1 MKTYNKIYTVHAW
14 KDNNKFFTVIQGEG
28 GIKYPRLKIIDDYG
42 SIDLT
47 GASVTYT
54 VTLPRGSEEIVDATI
69 IDAKQ
74 GIVEFEIKASMTMY
88 SGIAYG
94 ELNVISDSKVLK
106 IGGVNLTV
114 SSATNGHEIEAS
126 EQFSALLSLFAKMS
140 TLFQGDT
147 LSINGNNITQSTI
160 TNDKL
165 ADLTVSSNKLADNC
179 VTANKIASQCI
190 TLEKIDSKLL
200 NKIYNNYLTPEMF
213 GAKGDG
219 TTDDTVALQ
228 QMLTQAGTNNQAIKL
243 GNGKTYL
250 ISNTLRYDV
259 ARANFDGNF
268 ATIKVSDNCKKQDET
283 YYGSEPKVT
292 GSWSL
297 NSVITVNVKSGDDAR
312 YNIGSFG
319 NIIIDC
325 SDGKA
330 KHALKIENEGKTNYS
345 HIMLKNPAMY
355 GIRCYGG
362 NEATYSYISGSRS
375 GVQLSTQEMITSGYS
390 NIDARMLSTMLF
402 LGCADTYATDCVS
415 VDFECGFL
423 TGGADNHF
431 NKCHAWCAYNTNIM
445 SYSTSF
451 TVWGGVATFSQ
462 CMIDSTKYGFKF
474 FNAGRALINN
484 CLNGYNSIY
493 KDNIDTFGTPY
504 VTYFA
509 TASDTP
515 SYKSTNRGTGTK
527 MTNNEWKADVIGCNF
542 DNLGQDGDGYI
553 GVDFLPINMK
563 NVHVRALDTVYTK
576 SETDALLAS
585 KANLVNS
592 SNIFDFNAW
601 AKGLQGLTT
610 PVYRG
615 TLDKVD
621 YNEKSIT
628 FTGTEA
634 RSYTNGWNSVAPQSM
649 RIAVKPNTKYLF
661 SCLPSSKNCEADVFL
676 NGIIANHF
684 ELKGGFGSFTTAEDT
699 TYISIRFVYYEIGFL
714 KVSEIMI
721 AEKESIY
728 LPNKVAEGVPEVADE
743 VFAFEKTTQTLL
755 DKKYDSSNIETGKG
769 NLAPAQA
776 IYDGFEG
783 SFNYVKIGKIVTVAL
798 NITTLIAGKNYVQ
811 FAGLPFKAM
820 TASKLSSIAV
830 YTTANKL
837 VNLRFDGTW
846 LYVSSPDTTFADG
859 EKINAII
866 TYIIG

>member
-88 SGIAYG
+88 SGVAYG

-165 ADLTVSSNKLADNC
+165 ADLTVASNKLANNC

-190 TLEKIDSKLL
+190 TLEKIDLKLL
-200 NKIYNNYLTPEMF
+200 NKIYNNYVTPEMF

-228 QMLTQAGTNNQAIKL
+228 QMFTQAGKNNQAIKL
-243 GNGKTYL
+243 GSGKTYV

-259 ARANFDGNF
+259 NRANFDGNF
-268 ATIKVSDNCKKQDET
+268 ATIKVSNNCKKQNET
-283 YYGSEPKVT
+283 YYGSEPKVV

-297 NSVITVNVKSGDDAR
+297 NSAITVNVKSGNDAK

-325 SDGKA
+325 SNGKA

-390 NIDARMLSTMLF
+390 NIDERMMSTMLF
-402 LGCADTYATDCVS
+402 LGCADTYATDCIS

-445 SYSTSF
+445 SHSTSF

-484 CLNGYNSIY
+484 CLNGYNQVY
-493 KDNIDTFGTPY
+493 KDNLETFGVPY
-504 VTYFA
+504 LTYFA
-509 TASDTP
+509 TATDTP
-515 SYKSTNRGTGTK
+515 NYKSTNRGTGTT
-527 MTNNEWKADVIGCNF
+527 MTNNEFKVVAGVGCAW
-542 DNLGQDGDGYI
+542 DNLGRTGDGLINIDYKPLS
-553 GVDFLPINMK
+553 DFTNI
-563 NVHVRALDTVYTK
+563 HVKALDCISNDDIKDLTIKENELISSAVCSYLCVNDTYSLHIVLKLKNCTISNTSNMHITGLPVKPTENIITLGVASDGNVFKGVIDSSGRLTVTC
-576 SETDALLAS
+576 LLAQTS
-585 KANLVNS
+585 YNDS
-592 SNIFDFNAW
+592 DSIHFD
-601 AKGLQGLTT
+601 
-610 PVYRG
+610 VVVR
-615 TLDKVD
+615 
-621 YNEKSIT
+621 
-628 FTGTEA
+628 
-634 RSYTNGWNSVAPQSM
+634 
-649 RIAVKPNTKYLF
+649 
-661 SCLPSSKNCEADVFL
+661 
-676 NGIIANHF
+676 
-684 ELKGGFGSFTTAEDT
+684 
-699 TYISIRFVYYEIGFL
+699 
-714 KVSEIMI
+714 
-721 AEKESIY
+721 
-728 LPNKVAEGVPEVADE
+728 NK
-743 VFAFEKTTQTLL
+743 
-755 DKKYDSSNIETGKG
+755 
-769 NLAPAQA
+769 
-776 IYDGFEG
+776 
-783 SFNYVKIGKIVTVAL
+783 
-798 NITTLIAGKNYVQ
+798 
-811 FAGLPFKAM
+811 
-820 TASKLSSIAV
+820 
-830 YTTANKL
+830 
-837 VNLRFDGTW
+837 
-846 LYVSSPDTTFADG
+846 
-859 EKINAII
+859 
-866 TYIIG
+866 